1 MWHPHLVVIDISISG
16 NTVDSLSWEDCSG
29 RNIGVV
35 ASSTKERSL
44 RNVGNLPLGRDLTVS
59 AVMHVGSD
67 NPSTKSTN
75 PEVYTIK

>member
-1 MWHPHLVVIDISISG
+1 MWHPRLVVIDISISG
-16 NTVDSLSWEDCSG
+16 NTVDSLSWKVCSG

-44 RNVGNLPLGRDLTVS
+44 LNVGNLPLGHDLTVS

-67 NPSTKSTN
+67 NPSTKSLN
-75 PEVYTIK
+75 PEVYTIN

>member
-1 MWHPHLVVIDISISG
+1 MWHRHLVVIDISISR

-29 RNIGVV
+29 RNIGIV

-67 NPSTKSTN
+67 NPSTKSMN
-75 PEVYTIK
+75 PDVYTTK

>member
-16 NTVDSLSWEDCSG
+16 NTVDSLSWEVCSG

-44 RNVGNLPLGRDLTVS
+44 PNVGNLPSGRDLTVS
-59 AVMHVGSD
+59 AVRHVGSD
-67 NPSTKSTN
+67 NPSTKSLN
-75 PEVYTIK
+75 LDVYTIK